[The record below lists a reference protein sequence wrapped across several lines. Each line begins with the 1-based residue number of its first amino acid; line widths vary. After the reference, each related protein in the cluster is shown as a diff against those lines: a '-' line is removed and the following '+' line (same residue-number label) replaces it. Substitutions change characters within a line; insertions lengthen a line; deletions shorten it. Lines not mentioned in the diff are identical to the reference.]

1 MFWFIVDLKL
11 MFVVAPLSV
20 VIVLLTPPFAL
31 SATLR
36 VVVPLVVLIELE
48 RVEVPEKLISV
59 FPPEVLRFPL
69 RVRFVP
75 FSRSKANACEL

>member
-1 MFWFIVDLKL
+1 MFWFIADLKL
-11 MFVVAPLSV
+11 MFVVPLFE
-20 VIVLLTPPFAL
+20 IFPLTLPFAL